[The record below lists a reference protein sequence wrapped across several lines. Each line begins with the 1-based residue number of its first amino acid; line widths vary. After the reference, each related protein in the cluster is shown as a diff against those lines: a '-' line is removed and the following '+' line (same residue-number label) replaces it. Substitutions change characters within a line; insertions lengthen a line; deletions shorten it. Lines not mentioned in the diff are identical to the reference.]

1 MSKFRTINKTLIYE
15 LIYDEVRS
23 IWQRNGEEFMDKDVA
38 IAAFRHYL
46 YLFQDPT
53 LDTSIP
59 KPLDFEDEVSSN
71 EQPESRK
78 YLDKLLKQK
87 G

>member
-1 MSKFRTINKTLIYE
+1 MSKFRTISKTLIYE

-46 YLFQDPT
+46 YIFQDPT

-59 KPLDFEDEVSSN
+59 KPLDSKDEVLNN
-71 EQPESRK
+71 EKPESRK
-78 YLDKLLKQK
+78 YLDQILNKK
-87 G
+87 